1 MDPLIEA
8 DALCSGFLPFL
19 VLFPSIGLPGI
30 TCMGQS
36 LSHSVCTN
44 HCSSPDVEE
53 PCPQVPWGPLYAVFS
68 EQVCSQGRVH
78 IFSLVGLLLGCL
90 DPRSPA
96 LWNFVPLFCCL
107 PTIPLLVLGRP
118 VPALVWRLLPH
129 GVLEKGTIWV
139 PVVNL

>member
-8 DALCSGFLPFL
+8 DALCSGILPFL
-19 VLFPSIGLPGI
+19 VLFPGLGLPGI

-36 LSHSVCTN
+36 LSHSACTDLF
-44 HCSSPDVEE
+44 SSPDVEE
-53 PCPQVPWGPLYAVFS
+53 PRPQVPWGPLYAVFS
-68 EQVCSQGRVH
+68 GQVCSQGRVH
-78 IFSLVGLLLGCL
+78 IFSLVDLQLGCP
-90 DPRSPA
+90 DPRGPA
-96 LWNFVPLFCCL
+96 LWHSVPLFCCL
-107 PTIPLLVLGRP
+107 LTIPLLVLGRP

>member
-19 VLFPSIGLPGI
+19 VLFPGLGLPGI

-44 HCSSPDVEE
+44 LFSSPGVEE
-53 PCPQVPWGPLYAVFS
+53 PRPQVPWEPLYAVFS
-68 EQVCSQGRVH
+68 GQVCSQGRVH

-90 DPRSPA
+90 DPRGPA
-96 LWNFVPLFCCL
+96 LWNFMPLFCCL
-107 PTIPLLVLGRP
+107 PTIPLLVLVRP
-118 VPALVWRLLPH
+118 VPALVWRLLPR